1 MKNIVREKT
10 SFSKEG
16 FPLYRRRSVQDLDV
30 ISYNRQIYLDWD
42 GHCNIEFSGLTYT
55 VLYLY
60 KYLFKG
66 PSKVDLSL
74 LATPPRPGVLPLHP
88 KDEIGRYIRGTSA
101 SANLSC
107 MKNSLSC
114 MIDIGQ
120 MYFVLLATD
129 TSNGNDPFCYR
140 TFTYCPV

>member
-1 MKNIVREKT
+1 MGGVCKKGFMKNIVREKT

-30 ISYNRQIYLDWD
+30 VPYNRQIYLDWD

-88 KDEIGRYIRGTSA
+88 KDEIGRYIRGRR
-101 SANLSC
+101 LC
-107 MKNSLSC
+107 L
-114 MIDIGQ
+114 
-120 MYFVLLATD
+120 F
-129 TSNGNDPFCYR
+129 NGCH
-140 TFTYCPV
+140 VEALWVS